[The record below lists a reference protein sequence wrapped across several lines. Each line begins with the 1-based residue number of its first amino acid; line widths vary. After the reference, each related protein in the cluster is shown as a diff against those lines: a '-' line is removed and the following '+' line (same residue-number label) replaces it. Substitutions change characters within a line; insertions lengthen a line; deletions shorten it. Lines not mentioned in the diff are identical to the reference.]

1 MLAQLIAI
9 KIYRERVLK
18 QKIAATQQRVL
29 ALTEQHKK
37 LLQQYQ
43 HIKLVW
49 CNHSQRLAVL
59 NQQEFIMHQATLSAC
74 LHQIN
79 TLLAALRSIEQQ
91 LRTCE
96 AQLTTTQRDQQVN
109 LRHQHKLYY
118 LMEQLDGDTPT

>member
-49 CNHSQRLAVL
+49 YKCYRWHS
-59 NQQEFIMHQATLSAC
+59 EWECT
-74 LHQIN
+74 N
-79 TLLAALRSIEQQ
+79 TIY
-91 LRTCE
+91 C
-96 AQLTTTQRDQQVN
+96 DCG
-109 LRHQHKLYY
+109 YI
-118 LMEQLDGDTPT
+118 